1 LIAKAGLI
9 TNIWCGCGWV
19 LYLMG
24 DPCMHTGTD
33 PGTGRHVSLK
43 MTSTTSQPSGDKHL
57 PSLAQGVAKLT
68 TASVHG
74 CGTAWECKFTSYP
87 LRTTLPI

>member
-1 LIAKAGLI
+1 MKMKMKPKALTPASCYIGSSRSTIPQQEVVGGWVAERKKGRVLIAKAVLI

-33 PGTGRHVSLK
+33 PAR
-43 MTSTTSQPSGDKHL
+43 
-57 PSLAQGVAKLT
+57 
-68 TASVHG
+68 
-74 CGTAWECKFTSYP
+74 
-87 LRTTLPI
+87 